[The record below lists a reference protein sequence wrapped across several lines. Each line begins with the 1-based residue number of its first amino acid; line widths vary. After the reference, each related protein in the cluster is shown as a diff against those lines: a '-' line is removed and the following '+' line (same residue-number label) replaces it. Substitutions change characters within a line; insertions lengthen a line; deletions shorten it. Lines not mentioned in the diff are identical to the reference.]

1 VREYALD
8 SRPPP
13 PKYAGM
19 SLAAAYLAQKL
30 TQPLPIKDESVL
42 RTVAEAANY
51 VLALPRA

>member
-1 VREYALD
+1 VLHNDANFGIGTLD
-8 SRPPP
+8 H
-13 PKYAGM
+13 AGM
-19 SLAAAYLAQKL
+19 SLAAAFLAQKL